1 MVAQLLE
8 VPVSSESAEWDELGV
23 EEEPA
28 LDQLFELLERV
39 DVPEGFTSEIIE
51 GAIVLSPQ
59 RSVHWKI
66 IRSVVRACEDR
77 FGMDAQLFSDVRID
91 FPGYRNGFAPD
102 VAKLRDAAE
111 PDERGKWSF
120 RDVEFVAEV
129 VSRESRDNDYGRKK
143 AAYAAA
149 EVPIYLIAD
158 PYTAECHVHTSP
170 EDGHY
175 GGEVKVPFGDVVDLR
190 EDGLDVRIDTANFP
204 TG

>member
-8 VPVSSESAEWDELGV
+8 VPVSSESAEWDEPGV

-28 LDQLFELLERV
+28 LDQLFELLERM
-39 DVPEGFTSEIIE
+39 DVLEGFKIEIIE

-66 IRSVVRACEDR
+66 ILSCVMQIKSIGKDTEV
-77 FGMDAQLFSDVRID
+77 FSDVRID

-190 EDGLDVRIDTANFP
+190 EAGLDVRIDTADFP